1 MFFSKAFFV
10 LSFAA
15 LALAVPVAEHKR
27 QGGSSCRQTA
37 NAGTFFSKACP
48 FGTSLISPT

>member
-15 LALAVPVAEHKR
+15 LALAASVPVGDPL
-27 QGGSSCRQTA
+27 QLA
-37 NAGTFFSKACP
+37 NAGTFCLGARP
-48 FGTSLISPT
+48 FGTSLIRPI